1 MAKKPNSN
9 DILNEQGFILG
20 NEEDCPKTARK
31 IKAKESKFTEK
42 IDVKKLKNTEPMK
55 VDVQQ
60 TVKENV
66 TTVVTGDTE
75 QPAQLTIKTEK
86 NEPAAEEIS
95 RERYTELEI
104 QFVSLSIQYNNTTK
118 AYKET
123 FTNQPGYTSEN
134 AKEEATALLKTER
147 LQKLYNYMLQRIDN
161 KEGLDKVS
169 ATGEKQLLIEKNQP
183 AGEKKICEENYT
195 EQEIMFTSYIVQNKS
210 NTDSLLLAYPEYK
223 GQSLD
228 YIQQRSSDL
237 KMSPRIQRLLVR
249 MREKA
254 VRETERNLLW
264 SFEDSV
270 NALKSLVLTAQEEMM
285 ECKNDGQIKGQ
296 LNMPRV
302 MAIRDAV
309 KEINLMMGYTDKTT
323 KINNTVVIK
332 GSEADLPD

>member
-1 MAKKPNSN
+1 MTKKPNNN

-20 NEEDCPKTARK
+20 DDEDCPKTARK
-31 IKAKESKFTEK
+31 IKAKQSKFTEK
-42 IDVKKLKNTEPMK
+42 IDVKKLKNTEPVK

-60 TVKENV
+60 TVKENI
-66 TTVVTGDTE
+66 TTIQSGDINE
-75 QPAQLTIKTEK
+75 PPALTI
-86 NEPAAEEIS
+86 
-95 RERYTELEI
+95 
-104 QFVSLSIQYNNTTK
+104 
-118 AYKET
+118 
-123 FTNQPGYTSEN
+123 N
-134 AKEEATALLKTER
+134 A
-147 LQKLYNYMLQRIDN
+147 
-161 KEGLDKVS
+161 
-169 ATGEKQLLIEKNQP
+169 EKNQP
-183 AGEKKICEENYT
+183 GAEEICTENYT

-228 YIQQRSSDL
+228 YLQQRSSDL

-270 NALKSLVLTAQEEMM
+270 NALKSLVLTAQEEMK
-285 ECKNDGQIKGQ
+285 ECKNDGQIKKQ

-332 GSEADLPD
+332 GSESDLPD